1 MYIFVEEYV
10 GGLGNQLYQY
20 CNLIYLSKIYNKIP
34 IMLEQDISYGFVKS
48 IVYKNI
54 FNLVEKNK
62 IEVYKDLYYINYE
75 QFEEKNYDLNLDLKS
90 YNICLKGLNM
100 NIYNFKYI
108 LNDIRNILNI
118 KESIIENNCLIS
130 FRSFNEE
137 SRHEWRISEEYY
149 KKAIEYA
156 IKNIDNVYFTIF
168 TDDYNYTYN
177 IIKNIPQ
184 LNEKY
189 TIYIGKRDGI
199 TDIEHFKKMMNSNHA
214 ILCNSSFATW
224 SMILNNNDNGHKIII
239 PCNTFLD
246 NTGINELI
254 GDIIKI

>member
-1 MYIFVEEYV
+1 MYIFVEEYI

-20 CNLIYLSKIYNKIP
+20 SNLIYLAKVYKKVP
-34 IMLEQDISYGFVKS
+34 IMLNQDISLGYVNS

-54 FNLVEKNK
+54 FNLIEKNK
-62 IEVYKDLYYINYE
+62 DEVYKNLYYINYE
-75 QFEEKNYDLNLDLKS
+75 QFEKKEYDLNLDLKS

-100 NIYNFKYI
+100 NIYNFKHI
-108 LNDIRNILNI
+108 LYDIRNILNI

-137 SRHEWRISEEYY
+137 SIHEWRINKEYY
-149 KKAIEYA
+149 IKAIKYA
-156 IKNIDNVYFTIF
+156 IDNIDNIYFSIF
-168 TDDYNYTYN
+168 TDDYNYAYD

-189 TIYIGKRDGI
+189 TIYSGKRDGLS
-199 TDIEHFKKMMNSNHA
+199 DIEHFKKMMECNHA

-224 SMILNNNDNGHKIII
+224 SMILNNNNDNKIII
-239 PCNTFLD
+239 PNNTFLD
-246 NTGINELI
+246 NLGIDEITGT
-254 GDIIKI
+254 IIRI

>member
-1 MYIFVEEYV
+1 MYIFVEEYI

-20 CNLIYLSKIYNKIP
+20 CNLIYLAKVYDKIP
-34 IMLEQDISYGFVKS
+34 IMLEQDISFGYSNS

-54 FNLVEKNK
+54 LNLFKKNK
-62 IEVYKDLYYINYE
+62 NEVYKDLYYIHYE
-75 QFEEKNYDLNLDLKS
+75 QFEKKDYDLNLDLRS

-108 LNDIRNILNI
+108 LYDIRNILNI

-137 SRHEWRISEEYY
+137 SRHEWRINEEYY
-149 KKAIEYA
+149 IKAIKYA
-156 IKNIDNVYFTIF
+156 IDNINNVYFSIF
-168 TDDYNYTYN
+168 TDDYNYAYN
-177 IIKNIPQ
+177 IIKDIIE

-189 TIYIGKRDGI
+189 TIHTGKRDGV
-199 TDIEHFKKMMNSNHA
+199 TDIEHFKKMMECNHA

-224 SMILNNNDNGHKIII
+224 SMILNNNNEHKIII

-246 NTGINELI
+246 NLGIDEL
-254 GDIIKI
+254 GTIIRI